1 MAVLSKLLI
10 KEIEMKKIKYG
21 IIGTGVMGREHI
33 RNIELIENAEVV
45 ALCDSHEPSINSS
58 LEIINNNV
66 QVFQNHLELINA
78 NIVDAYIIATPNF
91 THIDILK
98 DIVQTKAHLLVEKPL
113 CTTIDDCMEFKK
125 LANGYPGVIWTA
137 MEYRYMP
144 PVARLIEE
152 IHNGSIGDLKML
164 SIREHRFPFLVKV
177 NDWNRFSKNSGGTL
191 VEKCC
196 HFFDLMRFITKSEVT
211 SVFASGAQDNNHLDE
226 SYNGEKPDIL
236 DNAFVM
242 VNFENGVRGMLDLCM
257 FAENSRVQEEICG
270 VGHKGKIETSVPSNA
285 SGKHSSDLS
294 IGLRGSNEILT
305 EVIEV
310 DKEILK
316 AGSHHGSTFY
326 EHKHFINAI
335 QNNTPSEVSLDDGL
349 KAVAIGQAAELSIVE
364 NRVVLLSELLK

>member
-1 MAVLSKLLI
+1 
-10 KEIEMKKIKYG
+10 MKNINYG
-21 IIGTGVMGREHI
+21 IIGTGAMGREHI
-33 RNIELIENAEVV
+33 RNIELIDNAQVV
-45 ALCDSHEPSINSS
+45 AICDSHKNSINSS
-58 LEIINNNV
+58 LEILNNEV
-66 QVFQNHLELINA
+66 KVFESHKELVNA

-91 THIDILK
+91 THIDVLK
-98 DIVQTKAHLLVEKPL
+98 DLVKTNAHLLIEKPL
-113 CTTIDDCMEFKK
+113 CTTVEDCFLFKK
-125 LANGYPGVIWTA
+125 LTAGYLGVIWTA

-144 PVARLIEE
+144 PVARFIEE
-152 IHNGSIGDLKML
+152 IHKGTVGNLKML
-164 SIREHRFPFLVKV
+164 TIREHRFPFLVKV

-196 HFFDLMRFITKSEVT
+196 HHFDLMRFITKSEVT

-226 SYNGEKPDIL
+226 NYNGEKPDIL

-242 VNFENGVRGMLDLCM
+242 VNFENGARGMLDLCM
-257 FAENSRVQEEICG
+257 FAENSKVQEEICG

-285 SGKHSSDLS
+285 SGEHSSDLS

-335 QNNTPSEVSLDDGL
+335 QNNTPPEVSLDDGL
-349 KAVAIGQAAELSIVE
+349 KAVAIGQAAELSIIE
-364 NRVVLLSELLK
+364 KRVVILSELLK